1 MKLLFVGFG
10 NVARKAVEILTL
22 ERERFPGLTD
32 LNVEAAGVFTRT
44 RGALACAGGVP
55 LVDVLEELARHGHF
69 SQRHPSFTDIS
80 PLEACRTLDYD
91 VLVELSTLSIEGRGE
106 PARSHI
112 RAALE
117 RGRHVVTANK
127 GPVGFAFRELETLAA
142 EKGCRFLY
150 ESSVMDGAPVF
161 NLARSSLRG
170 ARVTGFSGILN
181 GTTNYVLAR
190 MEQGDSLDEGV
201 RGAVEAGIA
210 EADPSHDIDGW
221 DAAAKTAALGNVLMD
236 AETTPLEVEREG
248 IAGVTR
254 ERVASAL
261 QRGMR
266 LKLICRGW
274 REEGR
279 VRTRVGVEEVPRE
292 DPFALVS
299 HFGAALRLETD
310 LMHPLIITQECPDL
324 YDTAYGVLND
334 LLELENTENQKESRR

>member
-1 MKLLFVGFG
+1 MS
-10 NVARKAVEILTL
+10 
-22 ERERFPGLTD
+22 
-32 LNVEAAGVFTRT
+32 
-44 RGALACAGGVP
+44 
-55 LVDVLEELARHGHF
+55 LVDLLEAFRKRGRF
-69 SQRHPSFTDIS
+69 SRENPHFTDMS
-80 PLEACRTLDYD
+80 PLEACRELDYD

-127 GPVGFAFRELETLAA
+127 GPVGFAFRELEELAA

-170 ARVTGFSGILN
+170 ARVTAFSGILN

-201 RGAVEAGIA
+201 CGAVEAGIA
-210 EADPSHDIDGW
+210 EADPSHDIEGW
-221 DAAAKTAALGNVLMD
+221 DAAAKTAALANVLMNAD
-236 AETTPLEVEREG
+236 ITPLEVEREG
-248 IAGVTR
+248 IAGVTGERIESAR
-254 ERVASAL
+254 E
-261 QRGMR
+261 RGMR

-274 REEGR
+274 REKGR
-279 VRTRVGVEEVPRE
+279 VRARVAVEEVPRE

-310 LMHPLIITQECPDL
+310 LMHPLILTQECPDL

-334 LLELENTENQKESRR
+334 LMELDQTENNQIQGGK